1 MPITPWFQI
10 SDSGMVLEEQPAKIS
25 EAFRLFLQG
34 EGYGKWT
41 ASPHNYQLRRHV
53 PMQA

>member
-1 MPITPWFQI
+1 
-10 SDSGMVLEEQPAKIS
+10 MVLEEQPAKIS

-41 ASPHNYQLRRHV
+41 TSHHTIHNEDLRRNV